1 MIFALWLAKVIF
13 FCWDA
18 PTPFIGLGSASK
30 EPCSAS
36 EQWRAGVSFIPRMTW
51 SSFKHNTGNKF
62 DKLGAVYSEEWWQGR
77 LQVLWRKS
85 VAKLRSFPAEIDF
98 WLGRGLPSADQ
109 HQWVCNV
116 REFGIRKSAWN
127 ATYRKIYMFQ
137 AHSFCRLPRCSM
149 SNLGVPSLVPPG
161 SRTFSKN
168 GLRRLMIKAA
178 CQQMDLGDIQ
188 SQSLPYQHPSLKQQF
203 WDVPEHRLLLPL
215 LQYIYIYTYYIYIF

>member
-1 MIFALWLAKVIF
+1 MGRLSTYSSGRFSIPFLNYQKILYKWFSPFGWHF

-77 LQVLWRKS
+77 LQS
-85 VAKLRSFPAEIDF
+85 SFMKKIGGKTTQLPCWI

-127 ATYRKIYMFQ
+127 ATYGKIYMFQ

-149 SNLGVPSLVPPG
+149 
-161 SRTFSKN
+161 
-168 GLRRLMIKAA
+168 
-178 CQQMDLGDIQ
+178 
-188 SQSLPYQHPSLKQQF
+188 
-203 WDVPEHRLLLPL
+203 
-215 LQYIYIYTYYIYIF
+215 